1 VDLIVDAQRTL
12 NWFRGPWPRRPAGPA
27 PLGTDP
33 PAVQPP
39 GDLAALAAAFHRVT
53 RQVQVSAREQRR
65 TRQHLQSAFDNAQIG
80 MCGVRLDGQLVRVN
94 NALCR
99 MLGRSERELLS
110 LGVTDVIHPGD
121 ARAILRMFAGLGGSG
136 TRACHDEIRLRDAG
150 GRTVHALLSISCAGP
165 DNDGSLCYL
174 MQVQDVTARRAAEE
188 RLAQQA
194 FHDPLTR
201 LPNRAALME
210 QLQRELS
217 RSDIGAGLTGVLCA
231 DLDGFKM
238 INARLGS
245 AAGDRVLREV
255 AHRLKAT
262 IGSSGTVARFG
273 DDEFT
278 VLCRDLLSQRDLL
291 SLAGRLADSVS
302 APMVV
307 DGREIV
313 VTMSVGAATSQPGD
327 QDADGL
333 VRKADVAMSQAKV
346 GGRNGCRIFEKSF
359 SQYVLDWAR
368 IETGLRQ
375 GLRDDHFVL
384 EFQPIVDLTT
394 ARVVAVESLLR
405 LDHPGLGLMMPGSFI
420 EIAEKSGLI
429 GPIGAWVLH
438 EACRTLAR
446 WRSDDLRAHDLL
458 LTVNVAAQ
466 QVVWADLADTV
477 ASALAEGRVPAQSL
491 ALELTESTL
500 METDIE
506 ALRVLER
513 LRDMGVRIGIDDFG
527 TGYSSLVYLK
537 RLPVDFVKIDRSF
550 VSGLAPG
557 SPDREIVAAIVGMGH
572 ALGLTTVAEGVE
584 THEQLMLLQD
594 IGCDRAQ
601 GHLFGRARVRM
612 PDLAGHR

>member
-1 VDLIVDAQRTL
+1 ML
-12 NWFRGPWPRRPAGPA
+12 NWVRGPWFRRPAGPA

-80 MCGVRLDGQLVRVN
+80 MCGARLDGQLVRVN
-94 NALCR
+94 NTLCR
-99 MLGRSERELLS
+99 MLGRPEHELLS
-110 LGVTDVIHPGD
+110 LRVTDVIHPGD

-136 TRACHDEIRLRDAG
+136 THTCHDEIRLRDAD
-150 GRTVHALLSISCAGP
+150 GRIVHALLSISCAGP
-165 DNDGSLCYL
+165 DNDESLGYL
-174 MQVQDVTARRAAEE
+174 MQVQDMTARRAAEE
-188 RLAQQA
+188 RLARQA
-194 FHDPLTR
+194 LHDPLTR

-217 RSDIGAGLTGVLCA
+217 RSDIGTGLTGVLCA

-245 AAGDRVLREV
+245 AVGDRVLREV

-278 VLCRDLLSQRDLL
+278 VLCRDMLSQRDLL

-302 APMVV
+302 APIVV
-307 DGREIV
+307 DGREVV
-313 VTMSVGAATSQPGD
+313 VTMSVGAAISQPGD

-346 GGRNGCRIFEKSF
+346 GGRNGCRIFEQSF

-375 GLRDDHFVL
+375 GLRDDHFLL

-394 ARVVAVESLLR
+394 TRVVAVESLLR

-446 WRSDDLRAHDLL
+446 WRSEDPRAHDLL

-466 QVVWADLADTV
+466 QVVRANLADTV
-477 ASALAEGRVPAQSL
+477 ASALAEGRVPAHSL

-537 RLPVDFVKIDRSF
+537 RLPVDFLKIDRSF

-584 THEQLMLLQD
+584 TYEQLMLLQD

-601 GHLFGRARVRM
+601 GHLFGRARMRM
-612 PDLAGHR
+612 PDLAIHR